1 MTGFGKTGFGF
12 VTIAALALGGCAT
25 APGPDGIA
33 GTPTANVPA
42 SAETVAVGTA
52 NADAADD
59 PAIWSAP
66 PGAMA
71 RFGGARVDG
80 WVAGTDKKAGLYI
93 FGLDGRQLQ
102 FLPEGLLNNVDLREV
117 EVDGRR
123 QVVIGASDRGRMGVA
138 LYLFDPASGAPD
150 NRVRPWG
157 FIRSDVAE
165 PYGLCMGVLDGRPH
179 AILIGKDGQV
189 REYRIAA
196 NGGVATGEEVR
207 RFAVGSQS
215 EGCTVDEANGHLYVG
230 EEAIGV
236 WRYGFGTASTE
247 RSRIQAVDASGRLV
261 ADVEGM
267 TLIRDGAA
275 TYLIVSSQG
284 DSAFAVW
291 RVGAGEPS
299 YIGRFRVARGNGVDE
314 VTTTDGIDARSGP
327 AGPYPQGLIVVQDDR
342 NEGAQNFKYVDW
354 RSVREALGIGR

>member
-1 MTGFGKTGFGF
+1 MTRLGLVGFGF
-12 VTIAALALGGCAT
+12 VTIAATALPGCAT
-25 APGPDGIA
+25 APAPA
-33 GTPTANVPA
+33 VRAQTVNVPA
-42 SAETVAVGTA
+42 SAETTAVGTA

-59 PAIWSAP
+59 PAIWSAAA
-66 PGAMA
+66 GTTA
-71 RFGGARVDG
+71 RFGDALVDG

-123 QVVIGASDRGRMGVA
+123 QVVIGASDRRRMGVA
-138 LYLFDPASGAPD
+138 LYIFDPHATGLD
-150 NRVRPWG
+150 NQVRPWG

-165 PYGLCMGVLDGRPH
+165 PYGFCMGVLNGRPH

-189 REYRIAA
+189 REYRVSAH
-196 NGGVATGEEVR
+196 GDLATGDEVR

-230 EEAIGV
+230 EEAVGV
-236 WRYGFGTASTE
+236 WRYGFGTDSTA
-247 RSRIQAVDASGRLV
+247 RTRIQAVDASGRLV

-267 TLIRDGAA
+267 TLIRDGAR

-291 RVGAGEPS
+291 RVGAGEPR
-299 YIGRFRVARGNGVDE
+299 YVGRFHVAAGDGVDE
-314 VTTTDGIDARSGP
+314 VTTTDGVDARSGP
-327 AGPYPQGLIVVQDDR
+327 VGPYPEGLIVVQDDQ

-354 RSVREALGIGR
+354 RRVREALGIQR